1 MMFYSVGL
9 SMLEKNPLM
18 SDGLQVFTRHAEI
31 MSSPPM

>member
-1 MMFYSVGL
+1 MMFYSVG
-9 SMLEKNPLM
+9 SSILEKNPLM